1 MYQVLLVDDEQDI
14 LNTLQTNVDWPS
26 YGVEN
31 VLIARDGLDALKILE
46 QQPVDLMIA
55 DIRMPNM
62 DGLSLLQE
70 VRSKYPHVR
79 YFILSSYREFEYAHA
94 AINLGVENYLLK
106 PVNSEELNQ
115 SIRKCLSN
123 LSMHKHVMQSLFM
136 ENVLYRWV
144 TGDISNE
151 DLAERSKHIHVN
163 TYFRNYCVVLAKV
176 SRQGAI
182 DGLLSTF
189 LMQLQSK
196 YDVYH
201 FVDYNSNHVLI
212 IGSHTIT
219 QEAIQAVLQAA
230 IDQTTQSFYFKAVI
244 GSVVTGSDQ
253 VSLSYRTAMDSMLM
267 EGTTSG
273 QVISL
278 AETPTAT
285 DLSDFQLNRIVSH
298 LELSLE
304 SEEDSR
310 ARDIFHDI
318 FHNFQHQPLSAL
330 NSRINSLSIRLFR
343 LLVTLG
349 MIDPQAENNIMIDV
363 YHFEDMPTEEMLYS
377 CFCDILT
384 MNLILMKKHM
394 RCLSPICLLAMQ
406 YVSKNFAE
414 HVSIKDFCNQHNI
427 NASYFGFLFKK
438 ETGIYFN
445 DYLNQIRIN
454 YAMSLLKNTNNKI
467 SQVSKLSGFGNTSY
481 FIQCF
486 KKRTGLSPSNF
497 KQMLVDLSK
506 S

>member
-31 VLIARDGLDALKILE
+31 VLTARDGLDALKTLE
-46 QQPVDLMIA
+46 QHPVDLMIA

-70 VRSKYPHVR
+70 VRSKYPHIR
-79 YFILSSYREFEYAHA
+79 YIILSSYREFEYAQA
-94 AINLGVENYLLK
+94 AIKLGVENYLLK
-106 PVNSEELNQ
+106 PVNSEELDQ

-163 TYFRNYCVVLAKV
+163 IYFRNYCVVLLKV

-182 DGLLSTF
+182 DGLLSAF
-189 LMQLQSK
+189 LMRLQSK

-212 IGSHTIT
+212 IGSHTIS
-219 QEAIQAVLQAA
+219 QEAIHADLQAA
-230 IDQTTQSFYFKAVI
+230 ISQTTQTFEFKAVI
-244 GSVVTGSDQ
+244 GSIVTGSDQ
-253 VSLSYRTAMDSMLM
+253 VSLSYRSAMDSILM
-267 EGTTSG
+267 ADSG
-273 QVISL
+273 QAISL
-278 AETPTAT
+278 AETPAAT
-285 DLSDFQLNRIVSH
+285 DVSDYQLSRIVSH

-304 SEEDSR
+304 SEEVPR
-310 ARDIFHDI
+310 AWDIFHDI
-318 FHNFQHQPLSAL
+318 FCNFQNQSLASL
-330 NSRINSLSIRLFR
+330 NSCVNTLSIRLFR

-349 MIDPQAENNIMIDV
+349 MIDPQAETNTMVAV
-363 YHFEDMPTEEMLYS
+363 YHFEDMPTEDMLYN

-384 MNLILMKKHM
+384 MNLILVKKHM

-406 YVSKNFAE
+406 YVSKNFTE
-414 HVSIKDFCNQHNI
+414 YVSIKDFCNQHNI

-454 YAMSLLKNTNNKI
+454 HAMSLLRNTNNKI

-497 KQMLVDLSK
+497 KQMLVDSSK
-506 S
+506 

>member
-14 LNTLQTNVDWPS
+14 LNTLQTNIDWPS

-31 VLIARDGLDALKILE
+31 VMTARDGLDALKILE
-46 QQPVDLMIA
+46 QHAIDLMIA

-70 VRSKYPHVR
+70 VRTRHPNVR
-79 YFILSSYREFEYAHA
+79 YIILSSYREFEYAQK
-94 AINLGVENYLLK
+94 AIKLGVENYLLK
-106 PVNSEELNQ
+106 PVNNEELDQ
-115 SIRKCLSN
+115 SIRKCLNN
-123 LSMHKHVMQSLFM
+123 LSMQKQVIQSLFM
-136 ENVLYRWV
+136 DNVLYRWV

-151 DLAERSKHIHVN
+151 DLAESSKHIHVN
-163 TYFRNYCVVLAKV
+163 IYFRNYCVVLVKAA
-176 SRQGAI
+176 RQDNI
-182 DGLLSTF
+182 DGLLSAF

-196 YDVYH
+196 YDAYH
-201 FVDYNSNHVLI
+201 FMDYNSNHVLI
-212 IGSHTIT
+212 LGSHTIT
-219 QEAIQAVLQAA
+219 QEAIEAA
-230 IDQTTQSFYFKAVI
+230 LHSAIAQTVHAFDFKAVI

-253 VSLSYRTAMDSMLM
+253 VSLSYRSATDSILMDSSVSSQ
-267 EGTTSG
+267 T
-273 QVISL
+273 IAL
-278 AETPTAT
+278 AESPSPTDIT
-285 DLSDFQLNRIVSH
+285 DYQLSRIVSH
-298 LELSLE
+298 LELALE
-304 SEEDSR
+304 SEEEPS
-310 ARDIFHDI
+310 AKDIFHDI
-318 FHNFQHQPLSAL
+318 FRNFQNQPLSTL
-330 NSRINSLSIRLFR
+330 NSCVNSLSVRLFR

-349 MIDPQAENNIMIDV
+349 MVDPQAETNTMV
-363 YHFEDMPTEEMLYS
+363 TVHHFEDMPTEEMLYN

-384 MNLILMKKHM
+384 MNLILVKKHM

-406 YVSKNFAE
+406 YVSKNFTE
-414 HVSIKDFCNQHNI
+414 YVSIKDFCNQHNI

-454 YAMSLLKNTNNKI
+454 HAMSLLKNTNNKI

-497 KQMLVDLSK
+497 KQMLVDSSK
-506 S
+506 